1 MQSKDNTSNILIH
14 QLNGYLNALG
24 TLCGQTGYRYGF
36 RVVERFIENDID
48 TCLAEMVEANAS
60 KSVHSEKCKYIG
72 KIDIDY
78 YEFNSKLSKSVID
91 HMQLSKDAADNIK
104 REILWQFH
112 EYFGLYSTDLLGSTG
127 AFNPTASGPLWELQ
141 LDSSV
146 SSDFSYFALKVETQL
161 IYMQFEYE

>member
-1 MQSKDNTSNILIH
+1 MQGKDITPNIYIH
-14 QLNGYLNALG
+14 QINGYLNALA

-36 RVVERFIENDID
+36 HVVERFIENDID
-48 TCLAEMVEANAS
+48 ACLVEMVEANAS
-60 KSVHSEKCKYIG
+60 KSGHSEKCKYIG
-72 KIDIDY
+72 KTEIDY
-78 YEFNSKLSKSVID
+78 HEFNNKFSKSVID
-91 HMQLSKDAADNIK
+91 HMQLSKDAADAIK
-104 REILWQFH
+104 HEILWQFH

-161 IYMQFEYE
+161 IYIQFEYE